1 MINPEYEILLVED
14 DAADAELTVLALREA
29 NLAHRILLA
38 RDGAEALDILF
49 CRGAYA
55 HRQFEN
61 PPHLVL
67 LDLKLPRVSGHE
79 VLRALKADER
89 TRPIP
94 VIVLTSSDQDR
105 DLVQCYRLGVNS
117 YIKKPSELLKFQEMV
132 QHFARY
138 WLVVNRLPPPSAFLM
153 PGLGETV

>member
-1 MINPEYEILLVED
+1 MNPEYEILLVED
-14 DAADAELTVLALREA
+14 DAADAELTMLALKESA
-29 NLAHRILLA
+29 FPHRIILA
-38 RDGAEALDILF
+38 RDGAEALDLLF
-49 CRGAYA
+49 CRGAQA
-55 HRQFEN
+55 HRRFEN

-67 LDLKLPRVSGHE
+67 LDLKLPRVGGHE

-105 DLVQCYRLGVNS
+105 DLVECYRLGVNS

-132 QHFARY
+132 RLFARY
-138 WLVVNRLPPPSAFLM
+138 WLIVNRLPPPAAFAIHA
-153 PGLGETV
+153 LGETV